1 MNARRLVTLSPTL
14 DPLIEAFDFAAD
26 AAVRLL
32 LLTSPT

>member
-1 MNARRLVTLSPTL
+1 MKARRLVTLSPTL
-14 DPLIEAFDFAAD
+14 DPLIEAFDAAAD